1 MNDVAS
7 DFGSAVPAW
16 RARRLRAHLSAQ
28 VEAGRAARD
37 CGEARAV
44 PAELAHRA
52 EIRRWLAGW
61 DSIAAKE
68 IAARP
73 APTPRQIAR
82 IGRWQ
87 AGAGR
92 LKAADGELRSA
103 IPEAVADELLA
114 ERPLPHGA
122 IARAHRETVRRCREA
137 GLPGPRSSRYRKWLK
152 LSRGV

>member
-1 MNDVAS
+1 MNDVSA
-7 DFGSAVPAW
+7 DFGSGVPAW

-28 VEAGRAARD
+28 TEAGRAARG

-44 PAELAHRA
+44 PEELEHRA
-52 EIRRWLAGW
+52 EIRSWLAGW
-61 DSIAAKE
+61 DSIAETAVP
-68 IAARP
+68 APP
-73 APTPRQIAR
+73 APTPRQIAK
-82 IGRWQ
+82 IERWQ

-103 IPEAVADELLA
+103 ILEAVADEFLA
-114 ERPLPHGA
+114 ERPPPHGA

-137 GLPGPRSSRYRKWLK
+137 GLPGPKSSRYRKWLK

>member
-1 MNDVAS
+1 MNDVSA
-7 DFGSAVPAW
+7 DFGSGVPAW

-28 VEAGRAARD
+28 VEAGRVARS

-44 PAELAHRA
+44 PEELEHRA
-52 EIRRWLAGW
+52 EIRSWLAGW
-61 DSIAAKE
+61 DEASEPAAPVQ
-68 IAARP
+68 P
-73 APTPRQIAR
+73 APTPRQIAK
-82 IGRWQ
+82 IERWRS
-87 AGAGR
+87 GAGR

-103 IPEAVADELLA
+103 ILEAVADELLA

-137 GLPGPRSSRYRKWLK
+137 GLPGPKSSRYRKWLK